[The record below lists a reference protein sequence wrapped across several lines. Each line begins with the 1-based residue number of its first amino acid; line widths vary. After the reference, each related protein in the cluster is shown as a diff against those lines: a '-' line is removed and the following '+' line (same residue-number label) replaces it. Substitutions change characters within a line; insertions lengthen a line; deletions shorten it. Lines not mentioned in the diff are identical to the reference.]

1 MLFGFL
7 GKFAQHADDF
17 LRFRDFHSHRTVGG
31 ILDKTFEIDRYTLGA
46 LTLPSLLCGA
56 LVMGTPV
63 LCAARTAWAA
73 GTILAVF
80 LALWLFMRWSCRRRT
95 RVWIDVVAQAIA
107 VSVTGG
113 AIWLTGANEYR
124 DLPFKHVLIPVACV
138 VALILVITCGLAQ
151 ALLTP
156 RNPNYGEMLRNT
168 ELFQRRPE
176 PAITWPSVFGSVFGL
191 LVNGS
196 LYLLWPPAIVAL
208 LASHDWVRWGAFA
221 ALLVSAFAL
230 FLGGLDP
237 RFETMWRLLQTGFY
251 RGGSLVVSLAIIA
264 LGLARIANSD
274 YVQTVFDTPERS
286 PFAAVFLV
294 LYVTAWW
301 YDYWVNRLLGERVLA
316 LIDSQSDP
324 QFRGR
329 ADIDYPFTPPP
340 PPAIPKTRVPAD
352 KRHLQVHGASRFMV
366 LREFPGGVFPWYF
379 HGYKIT
385 ELADSLGSDPAAQPS
400 AMELKARIYGYHALS
415 GLLAVALM
423 AAFTVWLHGLS
434 QDPEATVSGAQEPG
448 VRLSEVLARDG
459 RCATDDRP
467 VILVAAS
474 GGGTRAALYTAAMLE
489 AIAAQGHGEDVL
501 AGSGVSGGGAALAY
515 YSARRDT
522 LLKDGDPWTP
532 FIETM
537 KYPYIVDVL
546 RRIPEWRMAGSGRM
560 GMLLAES
567 FKSNWRI
574 AEPRQGFPFRNVK
587 NFGLMLNT
595 TLTGSFR
602 RGDALGKD
610 PQKESELKTMP
621 LRDISRRY
629 FDLTRGDT
637 GGGRLV
643 MTNLDLRPVSNGDPS
658 VISTLESGADA
669 PPVVLT
675 APDMPIENAAAL
687 NANFPP
693 VFSDSAIDVAGQTR
707 YWVTDGGAADNRGV
721 EMMLGS
727 LRQALPDLKK
737 RCGRLPRVVVVVLD
751 AGAFSD
757 AFKQDRGVG
766 AALAA
771 GAQFASLLDGEIYRS
786 IQDQYKLLDAGSEF
800 KVAYLPMP
808 LSLRSDSWGTHWMLQ
823 PNIIADKLHFTGNE
837 AVEALRAMDIEGR
850 NAREDLLK
858 LIRSDE
864 MHRTGWTQ
872 FMSFLNTSREYQ
884 NAQSKSKAKTKP

>member
-1 MLFGFL
+1 MLFRCL
-7 GKFAQHADDF
+7 GQVAQRADDF

-31 ILDKTFEIDRYTLGA
+31 VLDRNLEIDRYTLGA
-46 LTLPSLLCGA
+46 LALPALLSGA

-80 LALWLFMRWSCRRRT
+80 LALWLFMKWSCRRRT
-95 RVWIDVVAQAIA
+95 RVWVDVIAQAIA

-113 AIWLTGANEYR
+113 ATWLTGANEYR
-124 DLPFKHVLIPVACV
+124 DLPFRHVLIPVAWV
-138 VALILVITCGLAQ
+138 VALILIVTCGLAH
-151 ALLTP
+151 ALLRP
-156 RNPNYGEMLRNT
+156 RASNYGQMLNHT
-168 ELFQRRPE
+168 ELFQGRP
-176 PAITWPSVFGSVFGL
+176 AKAVTWPSVFGSVFGL

-196 LYLLWPPAIVAL
+196 LYLLGPPAIVAL
-208 LASHDWVRWGAFA
+208 LAPHDWVRWGAGS

-251 RGGSLVVSLAIIA
+251 RGGSLVVSLAIIV
-264 LGLARIANSD
+264 LGLLRIDNND

-286 PFAAVFLV
+286 PFVIVFLI

-301 YDYWVNRLLGERVLA
+301 YDYWVNRLLGEKVLA
-316 LIDSQSDP
+316 LIDSNL
-324 QFRGR
+324 RGR

-340 PPAIPKTRVPAD
+340 PPEKPKTRVPSD

-366 LREFPGGVFPWYF
+366 LREYPGGVFPWYF

-385 ELADSLGSDPAAQPS
+385 ELVDRLASDEAAQPT
-400 AMELKARIYGYHALS
+400 APELKARIYGYHALS
-415 GLLAVALM
+415 GLLAVALI
-423 AAFTVWLHGLS
+423 AGLVYSQHGLS
-434 QDPEATVSGAQEPG
+434 QDPQATVHSAAEPG
-448 VRLSEVLARDG
+448 IRLSEVLARDG
-459 RCATDDRP
+459 RCMNDDRP

-515 YSARRDT
+515 YSARRNT
-522 LLKDGDPWTP
+522 LLKDGESWTP

-537 KYPYIVDVL
+537 KHPYIVDVL

-560 GMLLAES
+560 GTLLAES
-567 FKSNWRI
+567 FRTNWQI
-574 AEPRQGFPFRNVK
+574 AEPQQGFPFRNVK

-595 TLTGSFR
+595 TLTGSFH
-602 RGDALGKD
+602 RGDALGND
-610 PQKESELKTMP
+610 PRKESLLKKMA
-621 LRDISRRY
+621 LKDISQEY
-629 FDLTRGDT
+629 FDLTRSDPA
-637 GGGRLV
+637 GGRLV
-643 MTNLDLRPVSNGDPS
+643 LTNLDLKPVIPGDPAA
-658 VISTLESGADA
+658 ISTLESGADA
-669 PPVVLT
+669 PPVILT

-693 VFSDSAIDVAGQTR
+693 VFSNSAIDVGDQTR

-721 EMMLGS
+721 EMLLGS
-727 LRQALPDLKK
+727 LRQALPDLKR

-757 AFKQDRGVG
+757 KFTQDRGVG

-771 GAQFASLLDGEIYRS
+771 GARFAGLLDGELYRA
-786 IQDQYKLLDAGSEF
+786 IQDQYKLLDTTSAF
-800 KVAYLPMP
+800 KVVYLPMP
-808 LSLRSDSWGTHWMLQ
+808 LSLRTDSWGTHWMLQ
-823 PNIIADKLHFTGNE
+823 PNITAEKLHFTGNE

-850 NAREDLLK
+850 TAREDLLK
-858 LIRSDE
+858 LVHQDE
-864 MHRTGWTQ
+864 MHCKGWTL
-872 FMSFLNTSREYQ
+872 FTDFLNTTRAFQIEQ
-884 NAQSKSKAKTKP
+884 KPKEKP